1 MVEKNSYCRQK
12 LFLPAKITFTR
23 TVFSVER
30 AAVCTKWKNLPT
42 LMWSLVSVLRIC
54 ARNLIFAVIKQRLLT
69 KKKLMAVLFIQCTVH
84 LTALNARSTNKFG
97 TKVEGDDGS
106 PPPVPPVWRLG
117 AKPLV
122 RGGQSSL
129 KSIRYEMLV

>member
-1 MVEKNSYCRQK
+1 M
-12 LFLPAKITFTR
+12 
-23 TVFSVER
+23 ER
-30 AAVCTKWKNLPT
+30 AAVCTEWKNLPT
-42 LMWSLVSVLRIC
+42 LMWSLVSMLRIC

-97 TKVEGDDGS
+97 TKVGDDGS
-106 PPPVPPVWRLG
+106 LPPVPPVWLLG

-122 RGGQSSL
+122 RGA
-129 KSIRYEMLV
+129 KFPEVDTIRDGWFNVRTKLT